1 MAINFPNTPSD
12 GDTHVVG
19 DVTFTYDAAKNSWLT
34 VPSSSGGSSVVVSDT
49 PPVSPNAGDMWTDSE
64 TMKLNV
70 YYVDS
75 DSSQWVE
82 VSGSS
87 TSSGSSSGSGVTMG
101 TDDPLITNNGTLGE
115 LWLNTT
121 SGELYACTDATV
133 DANIWNNI
141 GDGTG
146 NITPNDP
153 PTNPTN
159 TSIADQSTNAT
170 FDYTFT
176 GGTDTDGTVTHY
188 IVDEITGTSGGNV
201 VSDSLTVALAEVPVG
216 VPHQFTVGSLSD
228 TTSISFRVRS
238 KDNNDSYS
246 TGVTIT
252 FSGTLPSYFGGRGLW
267 AGGHDATWSFPNH
280 WKDTIDYVTISTTG
294 NAIDFGNLTKG
305 KTPVASC
312 SSGTRGLWAGGSG
325 VTGASNNI
333 AQREIDYV
341 TISTLADA
349 SNFGQLLRGEHTGG
363 MASCSDGVRGLFSGG
378 WEQTAIEHV
387 TLATTS
393 NTGSFGNLT
402 HGNYEHAG
410 CSNGVRGIF
419 GGGRG
424 GGDYWIEIDY
434 VAISTL
440 SDAADFGDLTGR
452 RGYVTACSDGTK
464 GLFGGG
470 FFHNNIG
477 NLNEMQYINIDT
489 LGNATDFGDL
499 SVGSTGLSSCS
510 DGTKGLF
517 GGFTGPSNVIDYV
530 TMSTL
535 SNAYDFGDLTLAR
548 NQTGSCS
555 GD

>member
-1 MAINFPNTPSD
+1 M
-12 GDTHVVG
+12 
-19 DVTFTYDAAKNSWLT
+19 
-34 VPSSSGGSSVVVSDT
+34 
-49 PPVSPNAGDMWTDSE
+49 E
-64 TMKLNV
+64 T
-70 YYVDS
+70 
-75 DSSQWVE
+75 
-82 VSGSS
+82 
-87 TSSGSSSGSGVTMG
+87 T
-101 TDDPLITNNGTLGE
+101 DPLITNNGTLGE

-121 SGELYACTDATV
+121 SGELYACTDITT
-133 DANIWNNI
+133 DANIWTNI

-146 NITPNDP
+146 NIVPNDP

-267 AGGHDATWSFPNH
+267 AGGHDASWSYPNH

-294 NAIDFGNLTKG
+294 NANDFGNLTKG

-312 SSGTRGLWAGGSG
+312 SSGTRGLWAGGTG
-325 VTGASNNI
+325 VTGASNSSY
-333 AQREIDYV
+333 QSEIDYV
-341 TISTLADA
+341 TISTLSDA
-349 SNFGQLLRGEHTGG
+349 TNFGQLTSAKGG
-363 MASCSDGVRGLFSGG
+363 VASCSDGTKGLFSGG
-378 WEQTAIEHV
+378 WGDGSIGNPIEYV

-393 NTGSFGNLT
+393 NTSLFGYLT
-402 HGNYEHAG
+402 HHKYEHAG

-419 GGGRG
+419 GGGRNVQSPST
-424 GGDYWIEIDY
+424 YWIEIDY
-434 VAISTL
+434 VTISTL
-440 SDAADFGDLTGR
+440 SDAADFGDLTIR
-452 RGYVTACSDGTK
+452 RAYITACSDGTK

-470 FFHNNIG
+470 YFHTNYG
-477 NLNEMQYINIDT
+477 SMNELQYITIDT
-489 LGNATDFGDL
+489 LGNAVDFGDL

-517 GGFTGPSNVIDYV
+517 GGFEGPSNVIDYV